1 MINVETVIK
10 NKAGL
15 HARPASLIAETAQKF
30 ESEVE
35 LEGNGN
41 RVNAKSIIDI
51 MLLAAENGSKI
62 NIYAKG
68 NDEEKAVSA
77 ILELFEKKF
86 DEE

>member
-1 MINVETVIK
+1 MIKKETTIR

-15 HARPASLIAETAQKF
+15 HARPAALIAETAQKF
-30 ESEVE
+30 SSIIE
-35 LEGNGN
+35 LEKSGT

-62 NIYAKG
+62 NIRAHG
-68 NDEEKAVSA
+68 EDEGEAVSA
-77 ILELFEKKF
+77 ILRLFEKKF

>member
-1 MINVETVIK
+1 MINKETIIM

-15 HARPASLIAETAQKF
+15 HARPAALIAETAQKF
-30 ESEVE
+30 ESIIE
-35 LEGNGN
+35 LEGNGT

-62 NIYAKG
+62 GICAEG
-68 NDEEKAVSA
+68 SDETDAVSA
-77 ILELFEKKF
+77 ILELFEGKF

>member
-1 MINVETVIK
+1 MTNKETTIM

-15 HARPASLIAETAQKF
+15 HARPAALIAETAQKF
-30 ESEVE
+30 ESVVE
-35 LEGNGN
+35 LEGNGT

-62 NIYAKG
+62 EICADG
-68 NDEEKAVSA
+68 SDEMDAVSA
-77 ILELFEKKF
+77 ILKLFERKF